1 MYCITLAL
9 FLLLD
14 ISMCVSVRMRMYGI
28 IQIGIVLHRQYI
40 YKDKNYG
47 R

>member
-1 MYCITLAL
+1 MYRITLAL

-14 ISMCVSVRMRMYGI
+14 ISMWVSVRMRMYGI

-40 YKDKNYG
+40 
-47 R
+47 